1 MELLPTK
8 PLRQQ
13 QQQRVAVIS
22 QRQVFDIDAR
32 AAARDAT
39 TGSLVVSG
47 SSKEAAQNA
56 AICTTAHVQSAGIG
70 DTYLQQSQNAQ
81 QLDWRHEK

>member
-13 QQQRVAVIS
+13 QQQRVTFIS
-22 QRQVFDIDAR
+22 ERQVSDIDAR

-39 TGSLVVSG
+39 TGGLVSG
-47 SSKEAAQNA
+47 SSQKAAQNA
-56 AICTTAHVQSAGIG
+56 AICTTAHVQSAGFG
-70 DTYLQQSQNAQ
+70 DTYIQQSQNAQ